1 MSGIKHKVH
10 IYMIHPKVHSAKE
23 LYSALQLE
31 NIDELE
37 YEFIWDADNPQ
48 FIVVTDLIYTNA
60 MIRREFS
67 RMYNNHVVTIF
78 RASECVA
85 PDLNLFDYAI
95 CFDDSIGEGRVISHV
110 QRDFYQEYIIKRE
123 NEFEYNIALAKE
135 ALLNKTGFCNF
146 IYSNPNGHKNRENI
160 FHALNEYKRI
170 DSLGAFLNNTGYSD
184 GNRDIL
190 ERVRSSIDLK
200 SKYKFTIAFE
210 NATHRGY
217 TSEKVFTSLEAH
229 SIPIYWGNPE
239 IGKIINEKAIINCHQ
254 YNSFD
259 QVVEKVKEI
268 DSNDN
273 MWCEMVCEPWL
284 TKEQEAEEKRRRE
297 HYNDFLKNIFL
308 QDVRVGGLKRGSG
321 TYTDLYK
328 DFFFGN
334 IAQFEKTS
342 ANLDVC
348 IKWIRLLHE
357 GKSINDFIEKRNY
370 RIVAVYGMGALGLSV
385 YEELEK
391 CKKMELLY
399 GLDKGNPVVP
409 SHIKKLRPYEVDD
422 ARRPNLVIVT
432 VLWDINHIVRELNK
446 LFKCDIYSIQEV
458 IEDVLE
464 Q

>member
-170 DSLGAFLNNTGYSD
+170 DSLGAFLNSVCF
-184 GNRDIL
+184 L
-190 ERVRSSIDLK
+190 
-200 SKYKFTIAFE
+200 
-210 NATHRGY
+210 
-217 TSEKVFTSLEAH
+217 SL
-229 SIPIYWGNPE
+229 
-239 IGKIINEKAIINCHQ
+239 
-254 YNSFD
+254 
-259 QVVEKVKEI
+259 
-268 DSNDN
+268 
-273 MWCEMVCEPWL
+273 
-284 TKEQEAEEKRRRE
+284 
-297 HYNDFLKNIFL
+297 
-308 QDVRVGGLKRGSG
+308 
-321 TYTDLYK
+321 
-328 DFFFGN
+328 
-334 IAQFEKTS
+334 
-342 ANLDVC
+342 
-348 IKWIRLLHE
+348 
-357 GKSINDFIEKRNY
+357 
-370 RIVAVYGMGALGLSV
+370 
-385 YEELEK
+385 
-391 CKKMELLY
+391 
-399 GLDKGNPVVP
+399 
-409 SHIKKLRPYEVDD
+409 
-422 ARRPNLVIVT
+422 
-432 VLWDINHIVRELNK
+432 
-446 LFKCDIYSIQEV
+446 
-458 IEDVLE
+458 
-464 Q
+464 